1 MPGQYFGLGGVK
13 FSNSK
18 TFWPYFQSYKNV
30 SKFSVGMSV
39 AKRLKNLTFLS
50 CIGAFVFLFSC
61 EDKGVLNADRNFSR
75 SNLQTVFSDTFSVVT
90 STTLFDSIP
99 TSNTST
105 LLIGDCVDPLMGRL
119 DAATYFQVGFT
130 SQFLPKA
137 DAKYDSVG
145 LVLSYNDYWYGDT
158 TKLLTLNVFELSQ
171 PPRPRQTVPYRGE
184 DRVSLFTVP
193 SGFYNTSKSQFT
205 NSVIASKSVR
215 FTPLRDSIYIP
226 LPSSFGK
233 RWFDIAKADTTPFFR
248 DPNLFV
254 TEFFKG
260 FRISGSSAAGSSI
273 AGFRAGRCKVRIFY
287 KTFINDEFKQTKFD
301 FPIVN
306 AALQFNN
313 ITADRTGTPVAS
325 IARRRTVP
333 ASQTNGQT
341 FVQSGIGVGT
351 KIEFPSVKKF
361 FRDRKV
367 VLIDAI
373 LEVYAVQNT
382 YLGNYPPPKSL
393 ALFKTDN
400 SNVPY
405 EPVPPFDRGNVLTAN
420 LQLDKEYNLE
430 TKYSYVLTNYISTE
444 LLNSNEFITP
454 VMISAIAPGI
464 NTELNRVAI
473 GSRNH
478 PISKSKLKIYYS
490 YVPN

>member
-1 MPGQYFGLGGVK
+1 M
-13 FSNSK
+13 
-18 TFWPYFQSYKNV
+18 
-30 SKFSVGMSV
+30 SKFSVGMLLL
-39 AKRLKNLTFLS
+39 KRVKSLAFLS
-50 CIGAFVFLFSC
+50 VMMAFTSLFSC
-61 EDKGVLNADRNFSR
+61 EDQGVLRADSNFSR
-75 SNLQTVFSDTFSVVT
+75 SSLQTVFSDTFSIVT

-99 TSNTST
+99 TSNANT
-105 LLIGDCVDPLMGRL
+105 LLIGDYADPLFGRIK
-119 DAATYFQVGFT
+119 ASTYFQIGPT
-130 SQFLPKA
+130 SAFLPAA
-137 DAKYDSVG
+137 DATYDSIG

-158 TKLLTLNVFELSQ
+158 TSAVNLNVFELSQ

-193 SGFYNTSKSQFT
+193 SGFYNTSQSQFI

-226 LPSSFGK
+226 LPKSFGK
-233 RWFDIAKADTTPFFR
+233 RWFDIAKADTTQFFK
-248 DPNLFV
+248 DGNLFI

-260 FRISGSSAAGSSI
+260 LRIEGSSASGASI
-273 AGFRAGRCKVRIFY
+273 AGFRAGRCKIRLFY
-287 KTFINDEFKQTKFD
+287 KTLIRDVPEQVRFD
-301 FPIVN
+301 FRIVN

-313 ITADRTGTPVAS
+313 LTADRSGTPIAAL
-325 IARRRTVP
+325 ARRRAIP
-333 ASQTNGQT
+333 SSQTNAQT
-341 FVQSGIGVGT
+341 FMQSGIGVGT

-361 FRDRKV
+361 FRDKKII
-367 VLIDAI
+367 LIDAI

-382 YLGNYPPPKSL
+382 YVGNYPPPKSL

-405 EPVPPFDRGNVLTAN
+405 EPVPPSDRGGNVLTSN
-420 LQLDKEYNLE
+420 VTLDKEYGQE
-430 TKYSYVLTNYISTE
+430 TKYTFVLTNYISTE
-444 LLNSNEFITP
+444 LLNNNEFITP
-454 VMISAIAPGI
+454 VMVSAIAPGI

-478 PISKSKLKIYYS
+478 PVSKSKLKIFYS